1 MFSFQPQK
9 LLGTIG
15 YHPNIHII
23 EYLNH
28 SWFFQTSNYLEKL
41 GFSSFNTNMAF

>member
-1 MFSFQPQK
+1 MIFQSKWASFTQRKVEKVFDFFQPQK

-23 EYLNH
+23 
-28 SWFFQTSNYLEKL
+28 K
-41 GFSSFNTNMAF
+41 